1 MILLFC
7 VSRKNGLI
15 SDTPGGAHA
24 SARVYTMVEMAKA
37 HQLNIEDYLVLLLK
51 ARPNKSV
58 TDEALENLMPWRENA
73 HANCAPAFAY

>member
-1 MILLFC
+1 MVLLFC

-37 HQLNIEDYLVLLLK
+37 HHLNVEDYLTFLLK
-51 ARPNKSV
+51 SRPNKSM
-58 TDEALENLMPWRENA
+58 TDEELEGLMPWSENA
-73 HANCAPAFAY
+73 RANCAPAFVY